1 VTVQDTIAL
10 IVIMLWPI
18 IPLWWIPVHGANRF
32 IRKPGFVIYPITFV
46 LWAISVYPI
55 YMNRTF
61 LLGFRID
68 FSVIIRVLGI
78 LLAFAGIILQMWVLK
93 SLSARVITGV
103 PEVINGETARLITGG
118 PFSRVR
124 HPTYL
129 SHSLFFIGIFLSTGT
144 MATGFVALIDFIIVA
159 LIIVPMEEKE
169 LLSRFGDEYRLYMAR
184 TPRFLPRMR
193 KQIPKRNEESP
204 TNTINTSK
212 LA

>member
-1 VTVQDTIAL
+1 
-10 IVIMLWPI
+10 
-18 IPLWWIPVHGANRF
+18 
-32 IRKPGFVIYPITFV
+32 
-46 LWAISVYPI
+46 
-55 YMNRTF
+55 
-61 LLGFRID
+61 LL
-68 FSVIIRVLGI
+68 V
-78 LLAFAGIILQMWVLK
+78 FAGTLLQLWTLKVLT
-93 SLSARVITGV
+93 ARVITGV
-103 PEVINGETARLITGG
+103 PEVINGESARLVVGG